1 MYDRIL
7 AINKNKTLSFELE
20 QLSFTGYHFKKK
32 QTRMITITWLLSN
45 VGREKNKRSKMK
57 FVIR

>member
-7 AINKNKTLSFELE
+7 AINKNKTLSFKLE

-32 QTRMITITWLLSN
+32 QTRMITITWLPLMWE
-45 VGREKNKRSKMK
+45 GKKIKDLK
-57 FVIR
+57 